1 MMSFLFDSA
10 HRVRMASVSKEGK
23 ALALLPW
30 KQRCCLTV
38 SCQDWF
44 VLRVRM

>member
-10 HRVRMASVSKEGK
+10 HRVLMASVSKEGK
-23 ALALLPW
+23 ALALQPW

-38 SCQDWF
+38 SCQDWC
-44 VLRVRM
+44 VLHVRV